1 MGNVLFSGLEE
12 MSTSGL
18 TGLERLNDFLK
29 NMNNVQFPY
38 SLSDNEKDY

>member
-12 MSTSGL
+12 MSTTGL
-18 TGLERLNDFLK
+18 TGLERLIDFLK
-29 NMNNVQFPY
+29 NMNNVQFPC